1 MGKEILGYL
10 IEEFDHQGLLVWKI
24 MTWSEPDTMSWVNDL
39 KTKKHNLKV
48 TELVAGKTKNI
59 VGVKKYDSS
68 KFVVGL

>member
-59 VGVKKYDSS
+59 EIGRAHV
-68 KFVVGL
+68 